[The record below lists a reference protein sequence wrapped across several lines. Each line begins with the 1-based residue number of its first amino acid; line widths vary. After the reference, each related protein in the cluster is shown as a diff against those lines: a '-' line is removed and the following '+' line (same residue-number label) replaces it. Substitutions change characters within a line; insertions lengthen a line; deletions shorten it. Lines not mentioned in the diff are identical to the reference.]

1 MRGLTLDPPRAP
13 GAGTSRAPEPGL
25 AGAASGGAGAG
36 LEARAPHLPGTRAPD
51 VPAAPAARLARD
63 LVALTKPRVISLLLV
78 TAVVPMVVALDGWP
92 PLPLVLWTLVGGYLM
107 AGGAN
112 AINMWFDRD
121 LDSVMGRTRLR
132 PLPAGRLAPPVAL
145 LYGAGL
151 AAAAFGVL
159 AWGAN
164 LLAAWLALAGLA
176 VYVVVYTAAL
186 KRRSPQ
192 NIVIGGA
199 AGAFPPLVGWAAA
212 VGSIDVT
219 ALVLFAIVF
228 YWTPP
233 HFWALALVKRRDY
246 ASARVPMLPVVQGE
260 AETRRQILL
269 HSAIL
274 LPLTLLPAATGALG
288 WVYALAAV
296 VLGARLVFL
305 ALRLPRN
312 RDVAGDGM
320 SGGEDV
326 AAAAASGKTGSAAAW
341 RLYRF
346 SLVYL
351 ALLFAA
357 MIADRVAD

>member
-1 MRGLTLDPPRAP
+1 VRSSSA
-13 GAGTSRAPEPGL
+13 AG
-25 AGAASGGAGAG
+25 
-36 LEARAPHLPGTRAPD
+36 
-51 VPAAPAARLARD
+51 LARD

-78 TAVVPMVVALDGWP
+78 TAVVPMVVALDAWP
-92 PLPLVLWTLVGGYLM
+92 PLPLVLWTLLGGYLM

-121 LDSVMGRTRLR
+121 LDRVMGRTRLR

-145 LYGAGL
+145 LYGALLG
-151 AAAAFGVL
+151 AFAFAVL
-159 AWGAN
+159 ALGAN
-164 LLAAWLALAGLA
+164 LLAACLALAGLA
-176 VYVVVYTAAL
+176 VYVLVYTVGL

-212 VGSIDVT
+212 AGSVDVT
-219 ALVLFAIVF
+219 AAILFAIVF

-246 ASARVPMLPVVQGE
+246 ASARVPMLPVVQGGR
-260 AETRRQILL
+260 ETRRQILL

-274 LPLTLLPAATGALG
+274 VPLSLLPAATGALG
-288 WVYALAAV
+288 WVYAVSALL
-296 VLGARLVFL
+296 LGGRLVQL
-305 ALRLPRN
+305 ALRLPATGEGGVPEVSRGGP
-312 RDVAGDGM
+312 AAAAGASGDGT
-320 SGGEDV
+320 
-326 AAAAASGKTGSAAAW
+326 AAASGEAAAAAW
-341 RLYRF
+341 RLYGF

-357 MIADRVAD
+357 MLLDRALV